1 MDSKTKGAW
10 IIHHTGKLQKV
21 TSQVRY
27 ENTYLSGKAGILL
40 SAISATNDLS
50 VSNEKLLTLAHAS
63 NITKFELPVLIDVL
77 EKQDLVEKGKSGI
90 GVLGITNSTIL
101 AHTSSIFDSLSPN
114 TKEQSSLEIAEQS
127 SIKPISGD
135 VLREEISDLFK
146 LSNTEVKGV
155 LEDSETYGFTDV
167 ECLDK
172 MNKIY
177 FNGNLFRREST
188 KKIKAVLD
196 SLNVD
201 EQSKLK
207 EIELKLKAVACI
219 TVQEVQK
226 KLGEKLFSKVNSIGL
241 FDINTVSNSTETIG
255 YVTLPSAFSKYGN
268 SMIEDAFDLAKAFLS
283 SLTYGMTKSAYA
295 RGQILAVEILLKA
308 LVDGREVGPVK
319 AIGED
324 YKVLEL
330 KGVVSVRDG
339 VRNGRRGPMM
349 KLLKKEIGELALQA
363 IKQGDISEQSL
374 PDLPSAVITRYIGP
388 EDNRTDIRRKQ
399 LAQNPSDTNDM
410 IQALRTGKGY

>member
-21 TSQVRY
+21 TSQVSY

-40 SAISATNDLS
+40 SAISATKDLS
-50 VSNEKLLTLAHAS
+50 VSNDKLLTLAHAS
-63 NITKFELPVLIDVL
+63 NITKFELPYLIDVL

-101 AHTSSIFDSLSPN
+101 THTSNIFDSLTPN
-114 TKEQSSLEIAEQS
+114 SKEQSSLVIAEKS
-127 SIKPISGD
+127 SIKPISESE
-135 VLREEISDLFK
+135 LTEEISDLFR
-146 LSNTEVKGV
+146 LSQNEIKGV
-155 LEDSETYGFTDV
+155 MEDSEVIGFTDV
-167 ECLDK
+167 EKLDK
-172 MNKIY
+172 TNKIY
-177 FNGNLFRREST
+177 FNGNLFRRDST
-188 KKIKAVLD
+188 QKIKAVLD
-196 SLNVD
+196 SLNSD

-207 EIELKLKAVACI
+207 EIELKIKSVACLS
-219 TVQEVQK
+219 VQEVKQ

-241 FDINTVSNSTETIG
+241 FDVNIVSNSSETIG
-255 YVTLPSAFSKYGN
+255 YITLPSAFSKYGN
-268 SMIEDAFDLAKAFLS
+268 SLIEDAFDLAKAFLS
-283 SLTYGMTKSAYA
+283 SLTYGMTKSSYA
-295 RGQILAVEILLKA
+295 RGQISAVELLLQA
-308 LVDGREVGPVK
+308 LVDGREVGLVR

-330 KGVVSVRDG
+330 KGVVSVREG

-349 KLLKKEIGELALQA
+349 KLLKREIGELALQA

-399 LAQNPSDTNDM
+399 LAQNPNDTNEM

>member
-1 MDSKTKGAW
+1 MDSKTQGAW

-21 TSQVRY
+21 TTQIRY
-27 ENTYLSGKAGILL
+27 ENTYHSGRAGILL
-40 SAISATNDLS
+40 SAISASNDLS
-50 VSNEKLLTLAHAS
+50 VSNDRLLTLAHAS
-63 NITKFELPVLIDVL
+63 NITKFELPFLLETLKKQNLIEL
-77 EKQDLVEKGKSGI
+77 GHSGI

-101 AHTSSIFDSLSPN
+101 THTSNIFDSLPPSD
-114 TKEQSSLEIAEQS
+114 KERSSLEIAEKS
-127 SIKPISGD
+127 SIKPISETA
-135 VLREEISDLFK
+135 LKEEISDLYK
-146 LSNTEVKGV
+146 LSKKDVSSVIK
-155 LEDSETYGFTDV
+155 DSENIGFTDV
-167 ECLDK
+167 ECLD
-172 MNKIY
+172 NNNRIY
-177 FNGNLFRREST
+177 FNGNLFRRESA

-196 SLNVD
+196 SLSTD

-207 EIELKLKAVACI
+207 EVELKLKSKACL
-219 TVQEVQK
+219 TVQEVK
-226 KLGEKLFSKVNSIGL
+226 AVTGDKLFSKVNSIDL
-241 FDINTVSNSTETIG
+241 FDINVVSNNSETIG

-268 SMIEDAFDLAKAFLS
+268 SMVEDAFDLAKAFLS

-295 RGQILAVEILLKA
+295 RGQILAIELLLKA
-308 LVDGREVGPVK
+308 LVDGREIGPVK

-330 KGVVSVRDG
+330 KGVISVRDG
-339 VRNGRRGPMM
+339 IRNGRKGPMM
-349 KLLKKEIGELALQA
+349 KLLKREIGELALQA

-399 LAQNPSDTNDM
+399 LIQSPNDTNDM

>member
-1 MDSKTKGAW
+1 LDSKTKGAW
-10 IIHHTGKLQKV
+10 IIHHTAKLQKV

-50 VSNEKLLTLAHAS
+50 VSSEKLLTLAHAS

-114 TKEQSSLEIAEQS
+114 AKEQSSLEIAEQS

-135 VLREEISDLFK
+135 VLTEEISDLFK
-146 LSNTEVKGV
+146 LSNNEIKGV
-155 LEDSETYGFTDV
+155 MDDSETYGFIDV

-172 MNKIY
+172 LNKIY

-196 SLNVD
+196 SLNTD

-207 EIELKLKAVACI
+207 EIEIKLKKVACL
-219 TVQEVQK
+219 TVQEVQY

-268 SMIEDAFDLAKAFLS
+268 SMVEDAFDLAKAFLS

-324 YKVLEL
+324 YRILEL
-330 KGVVSVRDG
+330 KGVVSVRHG
-339 VRNGRRGPMM
+339 IRNGRQGPMM

-399 LAQNPSDTNDM
+399 LAQHPSDTNDM